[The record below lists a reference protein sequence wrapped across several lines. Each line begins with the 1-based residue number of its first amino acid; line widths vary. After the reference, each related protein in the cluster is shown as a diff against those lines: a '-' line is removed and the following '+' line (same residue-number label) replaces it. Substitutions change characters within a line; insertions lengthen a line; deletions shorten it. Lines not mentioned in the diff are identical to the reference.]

1 MLDYVNDFEC
11 TCPED
16 KSSIMLSLNQVSPDF
31 DSLKS
36 DENNDTYFPASKN
49 RVAAL
54 VINKDTALELAN
66 AIYSFFEDDITE

>member
-36 DENNDTYFPASKN
+36 DD
-49 RVAAL
+49 
-54 VINKDTALELAN
+54 IN
-66 AIYSFFEDDITE
+66 